1 MIIFNGKIVTWGRP
15 NCILDGFALRVVGPH
30 IEALGDE
37 DQLRSQ
43 YPLDELVN
51 AKGQWIMPGQICA
64 HTHFYS
70 AFSRGLAIP
79 GEPPSGFVEILQKL
93 WWRLDK
99 ALTHEDVYYSALVSL
114 VDAIKHGTTTLV
126 DHHAAPNSIDGGLDD
141 IAQAVMQ
148 AGVRG
153 CLCYEVTDRDG
164 KSKATAGIR
173 ENERFARRLAAQGDE
188 EGHLAALFGLHAGLT
203 LSDETLEAARQA
215 AMAELGFHIHVAEGQ
230 ADEYNSLY
238 HHSLRI
244 VDRLQGFGIL
254 GENSLVAHAV
264 HVDAREMELLRDTG
278 TWVSHQPRSNMNNAV
293 GLTPCDE
300 MLRFGIHMGLGND
313 GFTNNMWEEWKAAYL
328 APKLLSGDPRKMPA
342 DQIAE
347 MGAYGNA
354 ALASRLFGRR
364 LGEIAEGTE
373 ADLIF
378 VDYHPFTPVTPESF
392 PWHIVFGFDNAR
404 VTATMVGGRFLM
416 KDGQLLTLDE
426 ERIAREAA
434 DRALGVWQRFSEQ
447 F

>member
-15 NCILDGFALRVVGPH
+15 NRILNGHALRVVDSR
-30 IEALGDE
+30 IDALGDE
-37 DQLRSQ
+37 QQIRTQ
-43 YPLDELVN
+43 FPQDELVD
-51 AKGQWIMPGQICA
+51 AHGQWIMPGQICA

-79 GEPPSGFVEILQKL
+79 GEPPGGFVEILDKL

-141 IAQAVMQ
+141 IAQAVTE

-164 KSKATAGIR
+164 KPKALAGIR
-173 ENERFARRLAAQGDE
+173 ENERFSRRLATDGDTN
-188 EGHLAALFGLHAGLT
+188 GHLAALFGLHAGLT
-203 LSDETLEAARQA
+203 LSDETLSEARQA
-215 AMAELGFHIHVAEGQ
+215 APSEMGFHIHVAEGL

-238 HHSLRI
+238 LHNMRV
-244 VDRLQGFGIL
+244 VDRLQKFGIL
-254 GENSLVAHAV
+254 GQNSVAAHAV

-278 TWVSHQPRSNMNNAV
+278 TWVTHQPRSNMNNAV
-293 GLTPCDE
+293 GLAPCDE

-354 ALASRLFGRR
+354 ELASRLFRR
-364 LGEIAEGTE
+364 KLGEIVEGAE

-378 VDYHPFTPVTPESF
+378 VDYHPFTPLTTENL

-404 VTATMVGGRFLM
+404 VTSTMVAGKFLM

-426 ERIAREAA
+426 ERIAREAGQ
-434 DRALGVWQRFSEQ
+434 RASGVWQRFSDQ